1 MHAVV
6 VAVKIDPEQSDASR
20 TVLKNEVVPRVSQAP
35 GFSSGYWTAA
45 DDQTN
50 GLSMVLFDTKDNAQA
65 AANMVSTMPLAPG
78 VTIDS
83 VEVREVVAQA

>member
-6 VAVKIDPEQSDASR
+6 VAVQIEPDQADASR
-20 TVLKNEVVPRVSQAP
+20 TVLQNEVVPRVAQSP

-50 GLSMVLFDTKDNAQA
+50 GLSMVMFDTKENAEA
-65 AANMVSTMPLAPG
+65 AADMARSTPLPPG
-78 VTIDS
+78 VTMDRI
-83 VEVREVVAQA
+83 EVREVVAQA